1 MVDFRLFRGPFS
13 AAPAQMVDHCATIN
27 GAYEVPA
34 NSSPT
39 VGWIEIVH
47 EVTAKIFDLVASI
60 GNFSNTPAVL
70 RVHEGLAEALSPVV
84 TNFVGRPMRAPVPL
98 ERPFPRDFLS

>member
-1 MVDFRLFRGPFS
+1 
-13 AAPAQMVDHCATIN
+13 
-27 GAYEVPA
+27 
-34 NSSPT
+34 
-39 VGWIEIVH
+39 
-47 EVTAKIFDLVASI
+47 VTAKIFDLVASI

>member
-1 MVDFRLFRGPFS
+1 MND
-13 AAPAQMVDHCATIN
+13 
-27 GAYEVPA
+27 EVPA

-39 VGWIEIVH
+39 VGWVEIVH

-70 RVHEGLAEALSPVV
+70 HVHEGLAEALSPVV
-84 TNFVGRPMRAPVPL
+84 TNFVERPMRVPVPI

>member
-1 MVDFRLFRGPFS
+1 V
-13 AAPAQMVDHCATIN
+13 
-27 GAYEVPA
+27 
-34 NSSPT
+34 T
-39 VGWIEIVH
+39 V
-47 EVTAKIFDLVASI
+47 KIFDLVASI

-98 ERPFPRDFLS
+98 ERPFPRDFFELRKDLNRMTLKRSQRGSRFRVGNGLPTGSA